1 MKMSDNCENHEN
13 CKVSFEVLFKKID
26 KLDEAIRGNG
36 KPGIL
41 IRLDRLEQ
49 SAGIHAKLIWLIL
62 GALGT
67 CVATAIAMWITK

>member
-1 MKMSDNCENHEN
+1 MSETCEEHEH
-13 CKVSFEVLFKKID
+13 CKESFDILFKKID

-49 SAGIHAKLIWLIL
+49 AAGIHSKLIWLIL
-62 GALGT
+62 GAIGT
-67 CVATAIAMWITK
+67 FVATAVAMWITG